1 MRPKWQFWRVSIEK
15 TTRSWRALDPSSKT
29 VAQERSRMSAV
40 IVRDTVTTTGT
51 GTEERSGTER
61 RTGETGVETETD
73 TEMGRETETEIGTE
87 VGTEIEKGT
96 EIETEKEIGT
106 EAETKTES
114 DTRRET
120 ETAIVTDTDTE
131 IGTEEIGTG
140 TVIGTEKETLI
151 VETETATGP
160 NSVHENTL
168 IKTVITRATVV
179 SPQAHRFGFRF
190 MELFLQ

>member
-15 TTRSWRALDPSSKT
+15 STRSWRALDPSSKT

-87 VGTEIEKGT
+87 VGTEI
-96 EIETEKEIGT
+96 EKEIGT